1 MQIVN
6 FTENVKNGFEVLKNL
21 MKFMKISSE
30 LRISPCI
37 FTNTTRTDM
46 SGREAVHGEVD

>member
-21 MKFMKISSE
+21 MKFMKISE

-37 FTNTTRTDM
+37 FTNTTRADM
-46 SGREAVHGEVD
+46 TGREAVHGEVD